1 MHARLI
7 IFSAKPGAADQLAAL
22 LVQVSDGLRDAPGCL
37 AWIVSRNP
45 EAPEEVWVQELW
57 ESEEA
62 AEAAL
67 AAGATGA
74 GPGPADVM
82 ALVDGRPSRTDLA
95 PVGGV
100 EFISG

>member
-1 MHARLI
+1 M
-7 IFSAKPGAADQLAAL
+7 
-22 LVQVSDGLRDAPGCL
+22 
-37 AWIVSRNP
+37 
-45 EAPEEVWVQELW
+45 QELW
-57 ESEEA
+57 ESEAA

-100 EFISG
+100 GFISG